1 MPNTAGSRLASERE
15 PFPKPSY
22 GQSRGS
28 PYSLGAPTEPRLP
41 GPRVHPPLPAWRQAP
56 SAISR
61 PDIEH
66 PFFHP
71 TTPSSKRRG
80 GHLGRA
86 SCFFCPSSPVSSTF
100 APDVPDQR
108 SRTQPQPREGAASAP
123 RARSGRGED
132 ATRTATTRM
141 QTPAQR
147 PRPAEQDA
155 ASAPGGRSQ
164 RTASALRAWR
174 GCYSDRNDQDADP
187 SSDPREKYRPSLAS
201 VSPLQPGSARLSP
214 ALPQHRRRRSAILRS
229 PLCEELWQIS
239 PFPCVCFPSPA
250 RLCPTQPSSAP
261 AQTPAL
267 SDPALATL
275 RGTLASSP
283 APPGEGW

>member
-141 QTPAQR
+141 QTPAQIPER
-147 PRPAEQDA
+147 NI
-155 ASAPGGRSQ
+155 
-164 RTASALRAWR
+164 AL
-174 GCYSDRNDQDADP
+174 
-187 SSDPREKYRPSLAS
+187 
-201 VSPLQPGSARLSP
+201 PLRLFPLSSP
-214 ALPQHRRRRSAILRS
+214 ALPDSA
-229 PLCEELWQIS
+229 Q
-239 PFPCVCFPSPA
+239 
-250 RLCPTQPSSAP
+250 LCPSTDAG
-261 AQTPAL
+261 AQRSCARHF
-267 SDPALATL
+267 A
-275 RGTLASSP
+275 RNFG
-283 APPGEGW
+283 